1 MQGISLIMP
10 AYNEADIIYRTVCE
24 SARVLESIGSSYE
37 IIVVDDGSID
47 DTALEAGRAAREFP
61 GVKLVRL
68 SDNQGKGNA
77 LRRGFQVS
85 RYELVCFLDADL
97 DLHPSLIGKLLEVMD
112 ESGADIVIGSKRHP
126 ESQLSYPRLRRIY
139 STVYYWLI
147 FALFHLPVK
156 DTQTGIKVFRRE
168 VLENTFP
175 RLVIKRYALDLELLA
190 AAHHLGYSVAEAPV
204 NLDFQR
210 ISGRIKWDDV
220 RNIIV
225 DTMAVFYRLR
235 ILKYYSSP
243 LKGVIERE
251 PSITVVIPCAVPDA
265 LTNDCLRKC
274 ENLNYSNYDI
284 ELVCDSVEGVDMG
297 PAPPGSEVVGS
308 GPTGPPSKRNLG
320 VSRSDAEIVA
330 FLDADAWPDY
340 DWLKNAVPYFEDA
353 GVAAVGGP
361 AVTPPGDTRRQ
372 QASGLVYAAS
382 IVSGSTAYR
391 YVVHAYRNVDDYPSA
406 NLLVRRSDFEQAGG
420 FREEYLTG
428 SDTLL
433 CLKLTHDLGKKIL
446 YVPNVM
452 VNHHRRPVYR
462 AHLKQIY
469 SYSTHRG
476 YFVRK
481 YPATSRRAQYFIPS
495 LFVAFVVLGLIA
507 SFFSQ
512 YVLYA
517 YVSILGLYLL
527 TVLASSI
534 KSLDPLVNLMVFPAI
549 IATNFVYGI
558 GFIRGLVSRGLKEH

>member
-297 PAPPGSEVVGS
+297 PARLAARSSARVPPA
-308 GPTGPPSKRNLG
+308 R
-320 VSRSDAEIVA
+320 
-330 FLDADAWPDY
+330 
-340 DWLKNAVPYFEDA
+340 
-353 GVAAVGGP
+353 P
-361 AVTPPGDTRRQ
+361 ARGTWGYRGATRR
-372 QASGLVYAAS
+372 
-382 IVSGSTAYR
+382 
-391 YVVHAYRNVDDYPSA
+391 
-406 NLLVRRSDFEQAGG
+406 
-420 FREEYLTG
+420 
-428 SDTLL
+428 
-433 CLKLTHDLGKKIL
+433 
-446 YVPNVM
+446 
-452 VNHHRRPVYR
+452 
-462 AHLKQIY
+462 
-469 SYSTHRG
+469 
-476 YFVRK
+476 
-481 YPATSRRAQYFIPS
+481 
-495 LFVAFVVLGLIA
+495 
-507 SFFSQ
+507 
-512 YVLYA
+512 
-517 YVSILGLYLL
+517 
-527 TVLASSI
+527 
-534 KSLDPLVNLMVFPAI
+534 
-549 IATNFVYGI
+549 
-558 GFIRGLVSRGLKEH
+558 